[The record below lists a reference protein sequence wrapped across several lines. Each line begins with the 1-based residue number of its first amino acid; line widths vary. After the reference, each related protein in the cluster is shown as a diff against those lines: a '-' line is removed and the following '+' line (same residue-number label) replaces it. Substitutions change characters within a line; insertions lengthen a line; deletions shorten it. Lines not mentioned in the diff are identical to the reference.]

1 MLRALYLALFAIK
14 LTQDKQTAPVAKKF
28 LMFFAIFFI
37 IFAIPLIG
45 FLVVGFTAH

>member
-1 MLRALYLALFAIK
+1 
-14 LTQDKQTAPVAKKF
+14 